1 MMRMLHK
8 YTSLLVAL
16 LIAACAHGQIGTL
29 FKNNEEKGDKFFDEF
44 SYSEAIEEYKIAFE
58 KNPTTTIVLKIAE
71 SYRKLNDPAQSSG
84 WYAKAVAG
92 EVKEPT
98 TYLYY
103 ADALSTLQH
112 YDEAKKWYEK
122 YSILVPDDVRPNQK
136 IRAINNL
143 RKFRDRSAEITIERV
158 MFNSDAAD
166 FSPEFY
172 ENDQIVFV
180 SSRKSGAAFANVF
193 TWDNSE
199 YLNLYVTDKKNKGKL
214 FQSGINSKYHEGP
227 LSIYGNNQKM
237 IFTRNDYLNN
247 SLGADEEGIT
257 KLKLYSASREK
268 GGEWSKPE
276 EFKYNNAE
284 YSVGHPA
291 VTEDGKI
298 LVFASDMPGSS
309 LGGTDLYISEW
320 INDQWSEPIN
330 LGNTINTKG
339 NELFP
344 YLNKDGQLFFSSDGH
359 GGFGGLDIFGI
370 DLSARDDKS
379 HLVNLGKPINSSF
392 DDFSLIIEG
401 DHGFFSSN
409 REGSKNN
416 DDIYSFKALTPLV
429 QTYSLK
435 VAVTDNAT
443 ATSIEDA
450 TLILRDTT
458 GSIINNATTNRNG
471 EVFFTV
477 EPYDQYRLTVK
488 KDDFADDSVFVNIDG
503 DKLVVEQNFKL
514 TKTPVTVSQQDAD
527 DPRHINSVAI
537 DISQT
542 IYFDFRM
549 SLLQP
554 AAEKILMEVVTILK
568 GNKNKT
574 VSIRA
579 HTDSRGNDKFNQQL
593 SAKRRNA
600 AINFLTSH
608 GIDVN
613 RISGTDDGEKYLV
626 NHCMDG
632 VACTEEE
639 HRVNRRIEL
648 RITEK

>member
-1 MMRMLHK
+1 MLYK
-8 YTSLLVAL
+8 YTSLLAAL

-29 FKNNEEKGDKFFDEF
+29 FKNNEEKGDKFFNEF
-44 SYSEAIEEYKIAFE
+44 SYGDAIEEYKVAFE
-58 KNPTTTIVLKIAE
+58 KNPTSTIVLKIAE
-71 SYRKLNDPAQSSG
+71 SYRKLNDPTQSSG

-98 TYLYY
+98 AYLYY
-103 ADALSTLQH
+103 ADALSSLQH

-122 YSILVPDDVRPNQK
+122 YSTLVPDDVRPNQK

-158 MFNSDAAD
+158 TFNSDAAD

-180 SSRKSGAAFANVF
+180 SSRESRTAFANVF

-257 KLKLYSASREK
+257 KLKLYSASRGNE
-268 GGEWSKPE
+268 GEWSKPE

-298 LVFASDMPGSS
+298 LVFASDMPGG

-344 YLNKDGQLFFSSDGH
+344 YLNNESQLFFSSDGH

-370 DLSARDDKS
+370 DLSAKDDNS

-416 DDIYSFKALTPLV
+416 DDIYSFKALSPLV
-429 QTYSLK
+429 QTYSLR
-435 VAVTDNAT
+435 VTVSDNAT
-443 ATSIEDA
+443 ATQIEDVS
-450 TLILRDTT
+450 LIIRDTT
-458 GSIINNATTNRNG
+458 GSIINHSTTNRDG

-477 EPYDQYRLTVK
+477 VPYDNYRLTVK
-488 KDDFADDSVFVNIDG
+488 KDDYADDSVIVNIEG

-514 TKTPVTVSQQDAD
+514 TKNPVTVIQQAAD
-527 DPRHINSVAI
+527 EPLGINSGAVS
-537 DISQT
+537 ISQT
-542 IYFDFRM
+542 IYFDFKK
-549 SLLQP
+549 SKLQP
-554 AAEKILMEVVTILK
+554 TAKKVLMDVLKILKENNNTTI
-568 GNKNKT
+568 
-574 VSIRA
+574 SINT
-579 HTDSRGNDKFNQQL
+579 HTDSRGDDKFNQQL
-593 SAKRRNA
+593 SIKRLNA
-600 AINFLTSH
+600 AINFLTSR

-613 RISGTDDGEKYLV
+613 RITGAGNGEKYLI
-626 NHCMDG
+626 NHCTDD
-632 VACTEEE
+632 VECTEEE
-639 HRVNRRIEL
+639 HQANRRTEL
-648 RITEK
+648 KITEK